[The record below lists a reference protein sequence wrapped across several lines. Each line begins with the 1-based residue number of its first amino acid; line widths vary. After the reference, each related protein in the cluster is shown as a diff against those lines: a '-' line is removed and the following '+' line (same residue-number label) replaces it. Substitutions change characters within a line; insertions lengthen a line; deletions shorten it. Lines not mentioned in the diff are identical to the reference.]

1 MRYEDIIKQITLAFL
16 LAAAFIVLM
25 MLQGCRTKY
34 VSVPEYHKEYINRTD
49 SFFHTDT
56 IKEKEWITIKEV
68 DSAQLAKLGVQLRN
82 IKNAYLIER
91 NRNRERN
98 NTTLKAKTDTV
109 IKTDSIRVPYPIE
122 RKLNKWESLKM
133 EVGGWAIGGLSAV
146 VLALITYIA
155 LRVIRKRRF
164 FT

>member
-1 MRYEDIIKQITLAFL
+1 MLWAL
-16 LAAAFIVLM
+16 LGATTIAM
-25 MLQGCRTKY
+25 MLMLHGCRTKY

-56 IKEKEWITIKEV
+56 IKEKEWMTIKEV
-68 DSAQLAKLGVQLRN
+68 DSVQLAKLGVQLRN

-109 IKTDSIRVPYPIE
+109 IKTDSIRVPYPVE
-122 RKLNKWESLKM
+122 RKLNKWESLKI

-146 VLALITYIA
+146 LIAVIGYIVLWL
-155 LRVIRKRRF
+155 VRKYR
-164 FT
+164 

>member
-1 MRYEDIIKQITLAFL
+1 MRYEDFIKQIVFAFMLAF
-16 LAAAFIVLM
+16 AFLVLM

-34 VSVPEYHKEYINRTD
+34 VSVPEYHREYINRID

-56 IKEKEWITIKEV
+56 IKEKEWMTIREV
-68 DSAQLAKLGVQLRN
+68 DSTQLAELGIQLRN

-91 NRNRERN
+91 NKNKERN
-98 NTTLKAKTDTV
+98 NTTLKAKADTI
-109 IKTDSIRVPYPIE
+109 IKTDIIRVPYPVE

-146 VLALITYIA
+146 VIALIAYIVA
-155 LRVIRKRRF
+155 WLVRRYK
-164 FT
+164 

>member
-1 MRYEDIIKQITLAFL
+1 MRYEEYLRQLLLWTLLGATTI
-16 LAAAFIVLM
+16 AM
-25 MLQGCRTKY
+25 MLMLHGCRTKY
-34 VSVPEYHKEYINRTD
+34 VSVPEYHKEYVNRTD

-56 IKEKEWITIKEV
+56 IKEKEWMTIKEV

-109 IKTDSIRVPYPIE
+109 IKTDSIRVSYPVE
-122 RKLNKWESLKM
+122 RKLNKWESLKI
-133 EVGGWAIGGLSAV
+133 EVGGWAIGVLSAV
-146 VLALITYIA
+146 LIT
-155 LRVIRKRRF
+155 VIGYAVLWLVRKYR
-164 FT
+164 